1 MKNNTTMGTLILKQG
16 DFVLKYFKNSDI
28 YFLFYKNSPIW
39 DYKNNPIWDYKNNPI
54 WDGEFNELFDT
65 PLIDYVFERES
76 DPKKAT
82 EFITELYKWGLSQQE
97 AFEKLLDEVYGKEV

>member
-39 DYKNNPIWDYKNNPI
+39 D
-54 WDGEFNELFDT
+54 GEFNELFDT

-82 EFITELYKWGLSQQE
+82 KFITELYKWGLSQQE
-97 AFEKLLDEVYGKEV
+97 AFEKLLDEVYGEEV

>member
-1 MKNNTTMGTLILKQG
+1 MMMKNNTTMGTLILKQG

-28 YFLFYKNSPIW
+28 YFLFYKN
-39 DYKNNPIWDYKNNPI
+39 NPI

-65 PLIDYVFERES
+65 PLIDYVFEREP
-76 DPKKAT
+76 DTKKAT
-82 EFITELYKWGLSQQE
+82 KFITELYKWGLSQQE

>member
-1 MKNNTTMGTLILKQG
+1 MKNNSTKMGTPIINQD

-28 YFLFYKNSPIW
+28 YFLFYKNNTLW
-39 DYKNNPIWDYKNNPI
+39 DD
-54 WDGEFNELFDT
+54 EFNELFDT
-65 PLIDYVFERES
+65 PLIDYVFEQES

-82 EFITELYKWGLSQQE
+82 KFITELYKWGLMQQE

>member
-1 MKNNTTMGTLILKQG
+1 MMKNNSTMMGVLIINQS
-16 DFVLKYFKNSDI
+16 DFTLKYFKNSDI
-28 YFLFYKNSPIW
+28 YFLFYKNS
-39 DYKNNPIWDYKNNPI
+39 PI

-82 EFITELYKWGLSQQE
+82 KFITELYKWGLSQQE
-97 AFEKLLDEVYGKEV
+97 AFEKLLDTVYGEEV

>member
-1 MKNNTTMGTLILKQG
+1 MMKNNSTMMGVLIINQS
-16 DFVLKYFKNSDI
+16 DFTLKYFKNSDI
-28 YFLFYKNSPIW
+28 YFLFYKNS
-39 DYKNNPIWDYKNNPI
+39 PI

-82 EFITELYKWGLSQQE
+82 KFITELYKWGFMQQG
-97 AFEKLLDEVYGKEV
+97 AFEKLLDTVYGEEV

>member
-1 MKNNTTMGTLILKQG
+1 MKNNNTMMGTPIINQG
-16 DFVLKYFKNSDI
+16 DFTLKYFKNSDI
-28 YFLFYKNSPIW
+28 YFLFYKNS
-39 DYKNNPIWDYKNNPI
+39 PI

-82 EFITELYKWGLSQQE
+82 KFITELYKWSLSQQE
-97 AFEKLLDEVYGKEV
+97 AFEKLLDEIYGEEV